1 MFIWCE
7 FFLDDFE
14 SGRYLKLTPDIDEAF
29 LVESPTHI
37 RDPQVVSSSI
47 EMKNKYEN
55 KFTRTFMDMK
65 RGEEVEVYGI
75 TFFCPKNTEP
85 NGGNME
91 TLYFS
96 RVELDSFNEITEIV
110 LNSQPEPLMDEQ
122 SSEEF
127 KFKSKVLTEYGRYGG
142 VKLWCVENASL
153 VSGDDS
159 NTYIICT
166 SDIFY

>member
-1 MFIWCE
+1 MFIWCD

-29 LVESPTHI
+29 LCESPSHI
-37 RDPQVVSSSI
+37 RDPQVVLSSI

-55 KFTRTFMDMK
+55 KFTKTFMDMK

-91 TLYFS
+91 TLYFN
-96 RVELDSFNEITEIV
+96 RVELDSSNQITAIV
-110 LNSQPEPLMDEQ
+110 LSSQQDEE

-127 KFKSKVLTEYGRYGG
+127 IFKSKVLTDYGRYGG